1 MNSLGP
7 INVSLKSGAEP
18 FHNNGQALP
27 QNLLQFWQWSNSD
40 LLSNALRGV
49 LAEYL
54 VATAIGCEQSPRRE
68 WDAYDLLTAEGIK
81 VEVKSA
87 AYLQSW
93 SQKEY
98 SSIQFS
104 IKPSQ
109 GWNALDNTYSPQSKR
124 QADVYVFCVL
134 KHKEKTTVDP
144 LNLSQWNFYILPTR
158 TLNDSLGPQSTLSL
172 SSLKKLNPVQSSY
185 ESIYCEIQKTMS
197 DPSET

>member
-7 INVSLKSGAEP
+7 IDVILKTGAEP
-18 FHNNGQALP
+18 FHHDGQELP
-27 QNLLQFWQWSNSD
+27 QTLRNFWQWSSSD
-40 LLSNALRGV
+40 LVNNALRGV

-54 VATAIGCEQSPRRE
+54 VATAIGCDQNPRAE
-68 WDAYDLLTAEGIK
+68 WDAYDLETTEGIK

-93 SQKEY
+93 SQSDY
-98 SSIQFS
+98 STIQFS

-109 GWNALDNTYSPQSKR
+109 GWNAADNTYSTETKR
-124 QADVYVFCVL
+124 QADVYVFCIL
-134 KHKEKTTVDP
+134 KHKDKTSIDP
-144 LNLSQWNFYILPTR
+144 LNLSQWDFYILPTR

-185 ESIYCEIQKTMS
+185 GSIYCEIQKTMS